1 VTPAA
6 GPGPQR
12 TPARRK
18 ARQLARHLRGER
30 PDYAYL
36 KEVFR
41 HLRAELGVEVARAPK
56 TLPYVPTENEIRRYY
71 QTVWTARRSGDIM
84 LIKTLLYTGVRVA
97 ELVSIRLGDVDLDA
111 CRIRITHGK
120 GAKDRYVPFPA
131 TFKETLALHIS
142 AARDNGAAFLFES
155 SWKKPYSTRGVRA
168 MLARY
173 ASKAGL
179 AHNMPPHR
187 LRHFLFTWLKGRGV
201 ASDATFREKREDTR
215 PALQLPQRS
224 QRAGRVR
231 QQCGG
236 DLRCHH
242 PVALTER
249 MLQPLLLH
257 PMTRMMRQ
265 MQRKSAATRRDA
277 TPVRSSGS
285 GIRQGW

>member
-1 VTPAA
+1 MNAQDAEVTGAP
-6 GPGPQR
+6 PRR

-41 HLRAELGVEVARAPK
+41 HLRAELGIEVAQAPK

-71 QTVWTARRSGDIM
+71 QTVWTARRSGDIV

-142 AARDNGAAFLFES
+142 AARDNGAALPIRVFMEKAVLH
-155 SWKKPYSTRGVRA
+155 PRRPRHARPIRRQGRTGAQHAATPAQALPVH
-168 MLARY
+168 LAEDPGHRRRTHP
-173 ASKAGL
+173 AL
-179 AHNMPPHR
+179 LWPRHPH
-187 LRHFLFTWLKGRGV
+187 LLGDLQP
-201 ASDATFREKREDTR
+201 TR
-215 PALQLPQRS
+215 PRRCPAHLRQRH
-224 QRAGRVR
+224 R
-231 QQCGG
+231 
-236 DLRCHH
+236 
-242 PVALTER
+242 PVPRL
-249 MLQPLLLH
+249 
-257 PMTRMMRQ
+257 
-265 MQRKSAATRRDA
+265 KI
-277 TPVRSSGS
+277 TPVC
-285 GIRQGW
+285 GW

>member
-1 VTPAA
+1 MNAQDAEVTGAP
-6 GPGPQR
+6 PRR

-41 HLRAELGVEVARAPK
+41 HLRAELGIEVAQAPK

-71 QTVWTARRSGDIM
+71 QTVWTARRSGDIV

-111 CRIRITHGK
+111 CRIRITQGK

-187 LRHFLFTWLKGRGV
+187 LRHFLFTWLKTQGID
-201 ASDATFREKREDTR
+201 DA
-215 PALQLPQRS
+215 LI
-224 QRAGRVR
+224 
-231 QQCGG
+231 
-236 DLRCHH
+236 
-242 PVALTER
+242 
-249 MLQPLLLH
+249 QPYSGH
-257 PMTRMMRQ
+257 
-265 MQRKSAATRRDA
+265 ATRTSLEIYSRLALADA
-277 TPVRSSGS
+277 QHTYDGVIDQFPV
-285 GIRQGW
+285 

>member
-1 VTPAA
+1 MPRSLGPRPGGRQPGARPASSPGTCAANGPTTPTSKRSS
-6 GPGPQR
+6 G
-12 TPARRK
+12 TC
-18 ARQLARHLRGER
+18 
-30 PDYAYL
+30 
-36 KEVFR
+36 
-41 HLRAELGVEVARAPK
+41 AELGIEVARAPK

-71 QTVWTARRSGDIM
+71 QTVWTARRSGDIV

-173 ASKAGL
+173 AAKAGL

-187 LRHFLFTWLKGRGV
+187 LRHFLFTWLKTQGID
-201 ASDATFREKREDTR
+201 DA
-215 PALQLPQRS
+215 LI
-224 QRAGRVR
+224 
-231 QQCGG
+231 
-236 DLRCHH
+236 
-242 PVALTER
+242 
-249 MLQPLLLH
+249 QPYSGH
-257 PMTRMMRQ
+257 
-265 MQRKSAATRRDA
+265 ATRTSLEIYSRLALADA
-277 TPVRSSGS
+277 QHTYDSVIDQFPV
-285 GIRQGW
+285 

>member
-1 VTPAA
+1 
-6 GPGPQR
+6 
-12 TPARRK
+12 
-18 ARQLARHLRGER
+18 
-30 PDYAYL
+30 
-36 KEVFR
+36 
-41 HLRAELGVEVARAPK
+41 
-56 TLPYVPTENEIRRYY
+56 
-71 QTVWTARRSGDIM
+71 M
-84 LIKTLLYTGVRVA
+84 LIKSLLYTGVRVA

-201 ASDATFREKREDTR
+201 ASDATFRRRCEVGRAR
-215 PALQLPQRS
+215 VPAL
-224 QRAGRVR
+224 AGFRLRGGLVTGHAVISGVPVSWLHWMAV
-231 QQCGG
+231 CGT
-236 DLRCHH
+236 RISC
-242 PVALTER
+242 TE
-249 MLQPLLLH
+249 
-257 PMTRMMRQ
+257 
-265 MQRKSAATRRDA
+265 
-277 TPVRSSGS
+277 
-285 GIRQGW
+285 

>member
-1 VTPAA
+1 MPRSPRPR
-6 GPGPQR
+6 PGR

-41 HLRAELGVEVARAPK
+41 HLRAELGIEVAQAPK

-71 QTVWTARRSGDIM
+71 QTVWTARRSGDIV

-111 CRIRITHGK
+111 CRIRITQGK

-155 SWKKPYSTRGVRA
+155 SWKSRTPPA
-168 MLARY
+168 
-173 ASKAGL
+173 ASAPCSPDT
-179 AHNMPPHR
+179 PPR
-187 LRHFLFTWLKGRGV
+187 PDWRTTCRHT
-201 ASDATFREKREDTR
+201 
-215 PALQLPQRS
+215 
-224 QRAGRVR
+224 
-231 QQCGG
+231 
-236 DLRCHH
+236 
-242 PVALTER
+242 
-249 MLQPLLLH
+249 
-257 PMTRMMRQ
+257 
-265 MQRKSAATRRDA
+265 
-277 TPVRSSGS
+277 GS
-285 GIRQGW
+285 CTSCSPG